1 MFKRL
6 TAILIT
12 LAMLFG
18 MCAVVTADTTDP
30 YEYLPRNI
38 TVACYNGDNSVSVA
52 WINPTKPLT
61 KVTVYDSDNSSG
73 TEVDTEI
80 DTVKSPTAEE
90 ISRVTKTNCRIA
102 QACFRAKLV
111 FEFTDGQKRIVY
123 HTQDKRNNN
132 FDKTNLPDSVS
143 VQLMNDY
150 NAFTT
155 NEENATVSTESNQ
168 ADKSLKIVS
177 NISNK
182 SYAADGKEQSDES
195 VYIHFNRL
203 GVTKSGSLKN
213 STSYKYEY
221 KIKTNSEITIESL
234 VLNGQ
239 ATMGEN
245 STKTFNPSNE
255 WQIANGVF
263 TTGENVA
270 SDWHWFSLK
279 FKQATAEPFYI
290 DDVKITE
297 IDSSGNEVADNVE
310 GSTTHTYDFEDLSSE
325 QVARKLTSVTASGT
339 DGGAEISWTPYANAD
354 GSPNGRERYVNVYEM
369 VDGKRILRARMSHM
383 RDGSSDLNFIVDK
396 SVYIDGLTNGKEY
409 KFAVTTMTMKGI
421 ESEATEVTVT
431 PEKQVIS
438 KYEYEPAN
446 VMITG
451 WRGGYDAGKGYAVSW
466 INPTSD
472 KLSSVK
478 LYEINSDGTETAKT
492 PNRIFYRKIYGDVNT
507 LNANTIT
514 DVTTPGAVVRFENQ
528 PLETESGTA
537 TYRIVF
543 EFSDG
548 QKRDIVYTGDWN
560 SGNFYQIIQ
569 PTDNVTNK
577 NLISVND
584 GWGYSYIPDKG
595 SDDTLLAMADVK
607 ISQKEVKGD
616 SQVSLELLSN
626 QTTDGRG
633 KHAEINLSKA
643 LTSDSTYNFSMDV
656 NTVETG
662 GITLGYTYAGDS
674 DGNKLPN
681 TNGKWQTVTG
691 QFKAN
696 GKTLNVRTGT
706 AMRETYIDNIKVWG
720 NDINESEPATYSFSE
735 VTISAPEDVSGVS
748 ATQGEKTS
756 TTISWDAT
764 SGGGQYV
771 NVYEDI
777 DKNTTDDVHTWM
789 FRARVPKAQ
798 ASVTLNNLETDS
810 THNFMVVTEKIG
822 QPYNG
827 LESAGVTCSATLV
840 MPDYEIEDVKL
851 LNTDNTEVTDN
862 GITPGSAYTAQAK
875 VTNNKVADG
884 LKTQVIAAVY
894 ADGVLENCVVSDAKT
909 VTKGTNVTITVP
921 NVSIS
926 NTGAEK
932 YTVKI
937 MVWKGLE
944 SVTPLL
950 KNSKV
955 YTYNASTPAE

>member
-80 DTVKSPTAEE
+80 DTVKSPTAGE

-213 STSYKYEY
+213 STTYKYEY

-255 WQIANGVF
+255 WQMANGVF

-297 IDSSGNEVADNVE
+297 LDSSGNEVADNVE
-310 GSTTHTYDFEDLSSE
+310 GSTTHTYDFEDLAST

-369 VDGKRILRARMSHM
+369 VDGKRVLRARMSHM
-383 RDGSSDLNFIVDK
+383 RDGSSNLNFIVDK

-409 KFAVTTMTMKGI
+409 KFAVTTMTMDGI
-421 ESEATEVTVT
+421 ESEATEATVT

-451 WRGGYDAGKGYAVSW
+451 WRKDYDDGKGYAVSW

-478 LYEINSDGTETAKT
+478 LYEINADGTETEKT
-492 PNRIFYRKIYGDVNT
+492 QNRMFKSGIYTNATVLNQNAVSDVK
-507 LNANTIT
+507 
-514 DVTTPGAVVRFENQ
+514 TPGAVIRFENQ
-528 PLETESGTA
+528 NGITAESGTA
-537 TYRIVF
+537 TYRLVF
-543 EFSDG
+543 EFTDG
-548 QKRDIVYTGDWN
+548 QKRDIVYTGNWDN
-560 SGNFYQIIQ
+560 GGTGAGYEIIQ
-569 PTDNVTNK
+569 TSADSNLLQSLLGYDMGQINVN
-577 NLISVND
+577 
-584 GWGYSYIPDKG
+584 G
-595 SDDTLLAMADVK
+595 SDDTLASASTAK
-607 ISQKEVKGD
+607 ISQKQVKEGA
-616 SQVSLELLSN
+616 QVSLELLSN
-626 QTTDGRG
+626 QTRDGCGRQMG
-633 KHAEINLSKA
+633 IFLSRELEANKE
-643 LTSDSTYNFSMDV
+643 YNFSMDV
-656 NTVETG
+656 NTVEAG
-662 GITLGYTYAGDS
+662 GISLGSTYAADN

-681 TNGKWQTVTG
+681 TNGKWQTITG
-691 QFKAN
+691 KF
-696 GKTLNVRTGT
+696 TTGDGQNNLLLRPGS
-706 AMRETYIDNIKVWG
+706 AMREVYIDNIKVWG
-720 NDINESEPATYSFSE
+720 NGIEESDPATYSFSN
-735 VTISAPEDVSGVS
+735 VAKSAPDNVSSVL
-748 ATQGEKTS
+748 ATQGEKNS
-756 TTISWDAT
+756 TTISWTA
-764 SGGGQYV
+764 GGGQFV

-777 DKNTTDDVHTWM
+777 DENPNDNVHTWM
-789 FRARVPKAQ
+789 FRARVPNTQ
-798 ASVTLNNLETDS
+798 TSVTLNNLETDK
-810 THNFMVVTEKIG
+810 THNFMVTTEKSG
-822 QPYNG
+822 AQYNG
-827 LESAGVTCSATLV
+827 LESTGVTCSATLV
-840 MPDYEIEDVKL
+840 MPDYEINDVKL
-851 LNTDNTEVTDN
+851 LAGGEEVVEFM
-862 GITPGSAYTAQAK
+862 PGGTYTAQAN
-875 VTNNKVADG
+875 VTNAKIDAG
-884 LKTQVIAAVY
+884 LGAQVIVAVY
-894 ADGVLENCVVSDAKT
+894 ADGVLENCVVSNATTIAKD
-909 VTKGTNVTITVP
+909 TNETITVP

-926 NTGAEK
+926 NSAAEK

-937 MVWKGLE
+937 MVWKGLD

-955 YTYNASTPAE
+955 YTYNATTPAE